1 MSQDPLAFARHAL
14 QRLPP
19 ALRRRERCFAPCAE
33 GLRTDGAKGQPLLD
47 FSSNDYLGLAQ
58 AAADGTG
65 PGGASAGGGSGAS
78 PLITGLRPIHQQ
90 LREALCAWL
99 GRERVFLFPSG
110 FQANVSL
117 LAAVA
122 DRHCL
127 VLADRL
133 CHHSLLLGVRAGG
146 ATLQRFAH
154 NDLGDLER
162 RLGKARQ
169 QHPGR
174 RLVVVSE
181 SLFSMEGT
189 SPDVAGLAGLCGR
202 FGALLVLDEAHA
214 LGVLGPLGRGLAW
227 GRPHVH
233 VVMGTFGKALGSGG
247 AMVAVDG
254 VLGEYVLQFC
264 GGYRYS
270 TALAP
275 ALAATTLANL
285 QRLPGLEPERQALL
299 ARAQQLR
306 QRLVALGYPPPP
318 GHGPVVPV
326 LVGDEKVA
334 MALQWRLEEA
344 GLLVA
349 AIRPPTVPQGAAR
362 LRVVLRHGQ
371 PPQAMETLVQTL
383 LAEQH
388 R

>member
-1 MSQDPLAFARHAL
+1 MPQDPLTFAQSAL

-19 ALRRRERCFAPCAE
+19 VLWRQERCFAPCTE
-33 GLRTDGAKGQPLLD
+33 GLQTKDAKTLLD

-58 AAADGTG
+58 AAEQSNDS
-65 PGGASAGGGSGAS
+65 SAIATGGGSGAS

-90 LREALCAWL
+90 LREALSAWL
-99 GRERVFLFPSG
+99 GREQVFLFPSG

-117 LAAVA
+117 LVALA

-127 VLADRL
+127 VLVDRL
-133 CHHSLLLGVRAGG
+133 CHHSLLLGVRASG

-162 RLGKARQ
+162 RLSKARQ
-169 QHPGR
+169 QQPER

-189 SPDVAGLAGLCGR
+189 SPDVASLAGLCGQ

-227 GRPHVH
+227 GHPHVH
-233 VVMGTFGKALGSGG
+233 VVVGTFGKALGSGG

-254 VLGEYVLQFC
+254 VLGDYMLQFC

-275 ALAATTLANL
+275 ALAATTMTNL
-285 QRLPGLEPERQALL
+285 QRLPSLESERQALL
-299 ARAQQLR
+299 VRAQQLR
-306 QRLVALGYPPPP
+306 QRLVALGYPRPP

-326 LVGDEKVA
+326 LVGDEEVA
-334 MALQWRLEEA
+334 LILQRQLEEA

-349 AIRPPTVPQGAAR
+349 AIRPPTVPQGTAR

-371 PPQAMETLVQTL
+371 PPQAMEVLVQTL
-383 LAEQH
+383 LAGQH